1 MTPVASKPD
10 ASASFDAFIATAWND
25 HADRPQEVADRLAA
39 SLDIVATSD
48 QVPPFARL
56 VTHVFGEHLGQWSAG
71 IALLDA
77 VRGLPAFDHG
87 PAAAGALGRSSAV
100 LRYASGDHV
109 ALEPLSRDD
118 RVAVLATVSV
128 ALGGRLDF
136 GPAIAA
142 YAEALHLGEAGPA
155 PGAPAIRALAIGGN
169 SLAATLEQKKDRSG
183 AETASMIA
191 AAESALQ
198 YWKQAGTWLEEERAE
213 YRLARSLVQAGR
225 AAAAAASAQRCID
238 VCAANDAPAFER
250 FFGHAVL
257 ALAQRAA
264 GNGAAFA
271 LERAQARQQLDL
283 VPAGEQHWCAS
294 DLAELA
300 D

>member
-1 MTPVASKPD
+1 M
-10 ASASFDAFIATAWND
+10 SFDAFIATAWND

-39 SLDIVATSD
+39 SLAVVATAE
-48 QVPPFARL
+48 QIVPFARL
-56 VTHVFGEHLGQWSAG
+56 VTHVFGEHLGQWSEG

-77 VRGLPAFDHG
+77 LRGLPAFDHG
-87 PAAAGALGRSSAV
+87 SAATGALARSVAA

-109 ALEPLSRDD
+109 VLEPLSRDD
-118 RVAVLATVSV
+118 RVAVLATASS
-128 ALGGRLDF
+128 ALAGRLAF

-142 YAEALHLGEAGPA
+142 YSEALHLGGADPP

-169 SLAATLEQKKDRSG
+169 SLAATLEKKNDRSA
-183 AETASMIA
+183 AETAGMIA
-191 AAESALQ
+191 AAEGGLR

-213 YRLARSLVQAGR
+213 YRLARSLVQAGQPD
-225 AAAAAASAQRCID
+225 AAIASAQRCLD

-264 GNGAAFA
+264 GDSAAFKA
-271 LERAQARQQLDL
+271 AREDARHQLDL
-283 VPAGEQHWCAS
+283 VPTDERKWCAA
-294 DLAELA
+294 DMAELA